1 MAVNALFYRS
11 IDGGSERQADSPNRT
26 HFELRVPHG
35 VKLESHQSS
44 KILTVQGISIRPFP
58 GLENF
63 VPAVAYHF
71 CLNLPRSILATWEW
85 PFIDSLYS
93 CGSKYQ

>member
-44 KILTVQGISIRPFP
+44 KILPVQGISIRPFP

-63 VPAVAYHF
+63 VPAVVYHF
-71 CLNLPRSILATWEW
+71 CHNLAAEFSQPGNGLIEIPCTGLVS
-85 PFIDSLYS
+85 
-93 CGSKYQ
+93 